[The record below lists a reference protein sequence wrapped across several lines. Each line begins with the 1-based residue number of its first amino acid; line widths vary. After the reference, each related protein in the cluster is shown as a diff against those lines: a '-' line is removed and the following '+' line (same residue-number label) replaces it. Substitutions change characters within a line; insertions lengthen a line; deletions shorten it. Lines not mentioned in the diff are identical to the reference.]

1 MLMRSVKKLKDK
13 VKKWLKGRR
22 EQIKTREKI
31 QRHPMARMK
40 KKKNYKEKR
49 TEIIIH

>member
-1 MLMRSVKKLKDK
+1 MLMRSAKKLEDK

-31 QRHPMARMK
+31 QTPNGK
-40 KKKNYKEKR
+40 NEKKNHIHKEKR